1 MMRQRCRRGARR
13 ALGRMWGRQY
23 LVVVVLAVLTA
34 ACATLS
40 PTSPEEE
47 KVRVVTERSAAR
59 WKAIINKDYAAAYD
73 FMSTATKATVTPAGF
88 KTIAS
93 RINYKDAKVNEV
105 SCEAESCKVKLMIT
119 YDSKLMNGVHSP
131 LEEYWVIDKGQ
142 AWYVWLL

>member
-1 MMRQRCRRGARR
+1 MMQQGCKRGVIG
-13 ALGRMWGRQY
+13 ALATVCEGRD
-23 LVVVVLAVLTA
+23 LAVVVLTVLTA

-40 PTSPEEE
+40 PTSPVEE

-59 WKAIINKDYAAAYD
+59 WKAIISKDYAAAYD
-73 FMSTATKATVTPAGF
+73 FLSTATKATVTPAGF

-119 YDSKLMNGVHSP
+119 YDSKLMNGVHSQ
-131 LEEYWVIDKGQ
+131 LEESWVINSGQ
-142 AWYVWLL
+142 AWYVWIL